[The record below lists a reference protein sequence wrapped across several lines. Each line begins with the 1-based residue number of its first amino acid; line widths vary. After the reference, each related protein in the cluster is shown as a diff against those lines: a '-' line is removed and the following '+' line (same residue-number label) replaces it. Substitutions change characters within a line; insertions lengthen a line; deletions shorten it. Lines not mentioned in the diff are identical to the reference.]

1 MSGQMGEAREQ
12 RRNWVRVVIWGLAG
26 SLFLLPLV
34 AMQLTSEMNWDG
46 FDFLV
51 WGTMLLVACGTY
63 ELISRLS
70 PNRLY
75 RAATGVAIVAGF
87 LTFWINGAVG
97 MVGDED
103 NVYNLLFLA
112 AIAVGAVLALVS
124 WFRPRGMARALYVAA
139 AIHAGTALYALVAG
153 ADGLGSVLALCFA
166 LPYVVSGVL
175 FSRSAQ
181 QVEAAAATAG
191 DVP

>member
-34 AMQLTSEMNWDG
+34 AMQLTSEMNWDA

-70 PNRLY
+70 PNRRY

-124 WFRPRGMARALYVAA
+124 WFRPRGMARALYAAA
-139 AIHAGTALYALVAG
+139 AIHAGTALYALASG

-166 LPYVVSGVL
+166 LPYVLAGAL

-181 QVEAAAATAG
+181 QVEAAAAAS